1 METINLTDIIDDIFL
16 NCSGDT
22 TKFQA
27 KELAKQCALE
37 FGKQL
42 LELAAE
48 DAKIKNESV
57 IGNTPSGDSG
67 MSKRFYATCAAM
79 QGLLTN
85 EIYMSY
91 MAKEYREKTNKAVIE
106 DAYEIADELLK
117 QELL

>member
-48 DAKIKNESV
+48 DAV
-57 IGNTPSGDSG
+57 
-67 MSKRFYATCAAM
+67 
-79 QGLLTN
+79 
-85 EIYMSY
+85 
-91 MAKEYREKTNKAVIE
+91 
-106 DAYEIADELLK
+106 YEINPDDKGLIGVVRRAILDTIK
-117 QELL
+117 QVE

>member
-22 TKFQA
+22 TKFWA

-48 DAKIKNESV
+48 NATYDWNDNEDIIIDEQSILDTIKQVE
-57 IGNTPSGDSG
+57 
-67 MSKRFYATCAAM
+67 
-79 QGLLTN
+79 
-85 EIYMSY
+85 
-91 MAKEYREKTNKAVIE
+91 
-106 DAYEIADELLK
+106 
-117 QELL
+117 